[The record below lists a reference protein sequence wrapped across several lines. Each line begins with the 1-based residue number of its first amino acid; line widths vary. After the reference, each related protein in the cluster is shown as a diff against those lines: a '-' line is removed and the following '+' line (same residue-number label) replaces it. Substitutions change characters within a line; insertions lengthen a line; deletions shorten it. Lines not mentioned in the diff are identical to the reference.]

1 VIELVVER
9 NPGETRI
16 AIREDGRTVEVRLDR
31 LGAASRLGAI
41 HLVRAVR
48 IEPGIGAFLD
58 LGERLPAF
66 LPESGQPL
74 VEGSALLVQTTK
86 ETVAG
91 KGPEVT
97 RALVLDGGALALTP
111 FQPGIAVSR
120 RLPDAMRKRLRARL
134 KAAVGE
140 SGPGV
145 LVRTSARDGDDLE
158 AIWRDLAEQWR
169 EIEARAGETPPLRL
183 WTPPDP
189 LLLLIRQLRPDRLVA
204 GDAATAAKLKSESV
218 PVEKVDRPFE
228 ALGIEDEL
236 SRALAR
242 EVAIP
247 GGRLLI
253 EEGETL
259 TAIDVNGAGDRLALC
274 LAAAHAIGPLIRLR
288 GLGGTLVVDF
298 PFIDGKPD
306 RERIDAALKASVDAD
321 PRPVDCLGWTR
332 AGLYE
337 MTRPRLGPSLSAQL
351 RGSPVETAALA
362 ALRMLARA
370 EGGRLKVSASPEV
383 IAWLEGAGAVAL
395 AEAGRAVALEAKP
408 GYARE
413 QFDVVRE

>member
-1 VIELVVER
+1 MIELVVER
-9 NPGETRI
+9 NPGEIRV

-41 HLVRAVR
+41 HLARAVR

-58 LGERLPAF
+58 IGERQPAF
-66 LPESGQPL
+66 LPDSGPP
-74 VEGSALLVQTTK
+74 VIEGSTLLVQTVK

-134 KAAVGE
+134 KTVVGE

-158 AIWRDLAEQWR
+158 ATWRDLLGQWR
-169 EIEARAGETPPLRL
+169 KIETRVGETPSLRL

-189 LLLLIRQLRPDRLVA
+189 LLLLVRQLRPDRLIA
-204 GDAATAAKLKSESV
+204 GDAATAAKLRSTSAAI
-218 PVEKVDRPFE
+218 EKVERPFD

-274 LAAAHAIGPLIRLR
+274 IAAAHAIGPLIRLR
-288 GLGGTLVVDF
+288 GLGGILIVDF
-298 PFIDGKPD
+298 PFIDGKPE
-306 RERIDAALKASVDAD
+306 RERIDAALKASVEAD
-321 PRPVDCLGWTR
+321 PQPVDCLGWTR

-337 MTRPRLGPSLSAQL
+337 VTRPRLGPSLSALL

-362 ALRMLARA
+362 ALRALARA
-370 EGGRLKVSASPEV
+370 EGGRLRLSASPEV
-383 IAWLEGAGAVAL
+383 IAWLHGAGAAAL

-408 GYARE
+408 GYGRE
-413 QFDVVRE
+413 QFEVVRE